1 MCNAINVAVC
11 MVAFG
16 RSHVPSNA
24 SSWIAVAVDERPLE
38 ILDCID
44 SEQSLAKVLAIKPS
58 FALC

>member
-1 MCNAINVAVC
+1 

-44 SEQSLAKVLAIKPS
+44 SKQSLAKVLS
-58 FALC
+58 